1 MASKVTAPLFAADG
15 AASGD
20 VSLDPAFFAIEP
32 NIPVMHQVVTAQLA
46 AARSG
51 THNTKTRAEVRGGGR
66 KPWRQKGLGRARHG
80 STRSPIWVGGG
91 VAHGPKP
98 RDYSQRT
105 PKKMKQLA
113 IRSALSARASDGQ
126 VRVLED
132 LAWTEPKT
140 SRARE
145 LLEKIDA
152 GPKVL
157 VVLSSND
164 QAAYLSMRN
173 LPTVIVSDSGQL
185 NTYDVVWADTIVF
198 TSETL
203 DRVTGAAGFDVSD
216 SDFVKDE
223 APEPPVE
230 SEDPGTEDGDE

>member
-20 VSLDPAFFAIEP
+20 VNLDPAFFAIEP

-51 THNTKTRAEVRGGGR
+51 THNTKTRAEARGGGR

-80 STRSPIWVGGG
+80 SIRSPIWVGGG

-113 IRSALSARASDGQ
+113 MRSALSARAESGQ

-132 LAWTEPKT
+132 LSWPAPKT
-140 SRARE
+140 SRAKD

-157 VVLSSND
+157 VVLTRKD
-164 QAAYLSMRN
+164 QAAYLSLRN
-173 LPTVIVSDSGQL
+173 LPTVIVNDSSQL
-185 NTYDVVWADTIVF
+185 NTYDVVWADTVVF
-198 TSETL
+198 TSEAL
-203 DRVTGAAGFDVSD
+203 DHVTGAGGFEVTE
-216 SDFVKDE
+216 SDFVKEQADPSSE
-223 APEPPVE
+223 A
-230 SEDPGTEDGDE
+230 EDGDE